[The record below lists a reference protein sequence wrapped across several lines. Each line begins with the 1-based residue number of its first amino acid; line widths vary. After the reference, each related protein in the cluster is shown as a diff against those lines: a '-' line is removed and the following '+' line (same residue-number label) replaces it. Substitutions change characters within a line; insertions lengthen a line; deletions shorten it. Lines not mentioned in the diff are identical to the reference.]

1 MHELFLIS
9 SKLPS
14 SKYLIAGLNI
24 LKGKKSPL
32 TKVVIR
38 NVLVTDGGLDYK
50 FVEDNTCAFA
60 KAGDSTKTNKKFKTW
75 ALNY

>member
-1 MHELFLIS
+1 MHELFLIG

-50 FVEDNTCAFA
+50 FEDNTCAFA

-75 ALNY
+75 ALHY

>member
-1 MHELFLIS
+1 MHELFLIG

-14 SKYLIAGLNI
+14 SKYLTAGLNI
-24 LKGKKSPL
+24 LKGEKSPL

-38 NVLVTDGGLDYK
+38 NFLVTDSGPDYK
-50 FVEDNTCAFA
+50 FVEDNACAFA
-60 KAGDSTKTNKKFKTW
+60 KAGDSTKTNKKSKRR